1 MDAEVVTNLGEDIPL
16 TVDRN
21 GQIINLKL
29 RPRLETRGNET
40 FGVIDIQPPRTY
52 IGVAEVQKGTPA
64 ESAGLQN
71 GDKITAINDTP
82 VTGWLQFRRP
92 IEEGHEVTLTVQ
104 RGQETLTIKG
114 TPQKGMTAMFSAS
127 SHSSRPGC

>member
-1 MDAEVVTNLGEDIPL
+1 MISFAGERNPTWAGLDAEVVANLGEDIPL

-52 IGVAEVQKGTPA
+52 IGVAEVQGY
-64 ESAGLQN
+64 AG
-71 GDKITAINDTP
+71 
-82 VTGWLQFRRP
+82 
-92 IEEGHEVTLTVQ
+92 
-104 RGQETLTIKG
+104 
-114 TPQKGMTAMFSAS
+114 
-127 SHSSRPGC
+127 